1 MRSLGMREEGQTM
14 AEYAVVL
21 CMITAA
27 MVAVFAALSESVRSA
42 LQAVGGAI

>member
-1 MRSLGMREEGQTM
+1 M

-27 MVAVFAALSESVRSA
+27 IVAVFAALSEGVRSA
-42 LQAVGGAI
+42 IQAVGGAI